1 MSAETT
7 TSDVLEGVDLTGRTA
22 LVTGA
27 SAGLGVETVR
37 ALQSVGCDVVGAV
50 RDVSKG
56 ATAVPGVDLIE
67 LDLADLDSV
76 RRGAGLIAERLPRI
90 DLLINNAGVMAPPL
104 SRTKQGFEL
113 QIGTNH
119 LGHFVLTNA
128 LLPCLVA
135 GSRIVNVSSRGH
147 LRSPI
152 LWDDPHFRD
161 ESTYDKWKAYGQSK
175 TANILFT
182 VELEK
187 RFGGDRHPL
196 LRAAPGRDHDGA
208 VTAPPEDDLTA
219 LASRVPAG
227 GLTLK
232 PVEAGAAT
240 TVYAAVS
247 KELEGRAGSTWR
259 TATSLTSPRATARP
273 GTRPG
278 RSTLTR
284 QRGSG
289 PGLRPRPPDRNRPEP
304 ISHFGKVGYASH
316 MTTVVETDARSRV
329 VLPGNPNQRF
339 IVEELADGSLLLQ
352 PARVITEAQADYDSN
367 PELRSC

>member
-7 TSDVLEGVDLTGRTA
+7 TADVLDGVDLSGRTA

-37 ALQSVGCDVVGAV
+37 ALQAVGCDVVGAV
-50 RDVSKG
+50 RDVDKG
-56 ATAVPGVDLIE
+56 RSAVPGVDLVE

-76 RRGAGLIAERLPRI
+76 RRGADAIAQRLPRI

-104 SRTKQGFEL
+104 TRTKQGFEL
-113 QIGTNH
+113 QLGTNH

-128 LLPCLVA
+128 LLPTLGS

-147 LRSPI
+147 LRSPM

-161 ESTYDKWKAYGQSK
+161 ESRYEKWTAYGQSK

-182 VELEK
+182 VELE
-187 RFGGDRHPL
+187 RRLSGQGIHSYALHPGVIMTELSRHL
-196 LRAAPGRDHDGA
+196 
-208 VTAPPEDDLTA
+208 TEDDLTA

-247 KELEGRAGSTWR
+247 KELEGTGGVYLEDCHVAEQT
-259 TATSLTSPRATARP
+259 P
-273 GTRPG
+273 GD
-278 RSTLTR
+278 
-284 QRGSG
+284 GSG
-289 PGLRPRPPDRNRPEP
+289 
-304 ISHFGKVGYASH
+304 GYAPYA
-316 MTTVVETDARSRV
+316 MD
-329 VLPGNPNQRF
+329 P
-339 IVEELADGSLLLQ
+339 D
-352 PARVITEAQADYDSN
+352 EAAKLWSWSEDQTS
-367 PELRSC
+367 